1 MQTKNGK
8 FKSRCRKR
16 KGMEDETH
24 AGMYN
29 DEKNPHRISN
39 NSVGGV
45 RGVDFHVSWYIV
57 EVQGQI

>member
-1 MQTKNGK
+1 
-8 FKSRCRKR
+8 
-16 KGMEDETH
+16 MEDETH

-57 EVQGQI
+57 EVQEQI